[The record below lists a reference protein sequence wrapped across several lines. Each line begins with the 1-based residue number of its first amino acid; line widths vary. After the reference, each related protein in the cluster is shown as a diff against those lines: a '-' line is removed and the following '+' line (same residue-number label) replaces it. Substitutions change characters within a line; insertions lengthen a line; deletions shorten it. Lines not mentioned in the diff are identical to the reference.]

1 MKKVFAKK
9 ETIAEI
15 LGVTPRR
22 MTDVLSDCEKEVD
35 GNTTRYNLAEAVKV
49 YLEQAR
55 VETGEYVTAKTLAEI
70 LCTTERTIRNLTV
83 KNILVK
89 NENGKYELRTNLR
102 SYINANDET
111 NKLRKSQRETNEFN
125 LAVKKKEYLNAE
137 DVKFAVTDMLSRFK
151 SKLLQMPTKAK
162 IELENS
168 DIENFE
174 DILEKHCR
182 EALEELSEFDESMM
196 EIEELGEEEDGK
208 N

>member
-70 LCTTERTIRNLTV
+70 LCTTERTIRNLTM

-162 IELENS
+162 IELENA

>member
-15 LGVTPRR
+15 LGVTSRR

-35 GNTTRYNLAEAVKV
+35 GKTTRYNLAEAVKV

-70 LCTTERTIRNLTV
+70 LCTTERTIRNLTM
-83 KNILVK
+83 KNILIK

-162 IELENS
+162 IELENA

-182 EALEELSEFDESMM
+182 EALEELSEFDENMV
-196 EIEELGEEEDGK
+196 EIEEIGEEDVEE

>member
-1 MKKVFAKK
+1 MKKIFAKK

-15 LGVTPRR
+15 LGVTSRR

-35 GNTTRYNLAEAVKV
+35 GKTTRYNLAEAVKV

-70 LCTTERTIRNLTV
+70 LCTTERTIRNLTM
-83 KNILVK
+83 KNILIK

-162 IELENS
+162 IELENA

-182 EALEELSEFDESMM
+182 EALEELSEFDENMV
-196 EIEELGEEEDGK
+196 EIEEIGEEDVEE

>member
-22 MTDVLSDCEKEVD
+22 MTDVLPDCEKEVD
-35 GNTTRYNLAEAVKV
+35 GKTTRYNLAEAVKV

-162 IELENS
+162 IELENA

-196 EIEELGEEEDGK
+196 EMEELGEEEDGK

>member
-1 MKKVFAKK
+1 MKKIFAKK

-22 MTDVLSDCEKEVD
+22 MTDVLSNCEKEVA
-35 GNTTRYNLAEAVKV
+35 GKTTRYNLAEAVKV

-89 NENGKYELRTNLR
+89 NENGKYELRANLR

-125 LAVKKKEYLNAE
+125 LAIK
-137 DVKFAVTDMLSRFK
+137 RK
-151 SKLLQMPTKAK
+151 S
-162 IELENS
+162 I
-168 DIENFE
+168 
-174 DILEKHCR
+174 
-182 EALEELSEFDESMM
+182 
-196 EIEELGEEEDGK
+196 
-208 N
+208 

>member
-22 MTDVLSDCEKEVD
+22 MADVLSDCEKEVD
-35 GNTTRYNLAEAVKV
+35 GNITRYNLAEAVKV

-70 LCTTERTIRNLTV
+70 LCTTERTIRNLTM
-83 KNILVK
+83 KNILIK

-162 IELENS
+162 IELENA

-182 EALEELSEFDESMM
+182 EALEELSEFDENMV
-196 EIEELGEEEDGK
+196 EIEEIGEEDVEE

>member
-22 MTDVLSDCEKEVD
+22 MTDVLSNCEKEVA
-35 GNTTRYNLAEAVKV
+35 GKTTRYNLAEAVKV

-125 LAVKKKEYLNAE
+125 LAIKKKEYLNAE
-137 DVKFAVTDMLSRFK
+137 EVKFVVADMLGRFK
-151 SKLLQMPTKAK
+151 SRLLQMPTKVR

-168 DIENFE
+168 KIDDFE
-174 DILEKHCR
+174 DILEKHCI
-182 EALEELSEFDESMM
+182 EVLEELSEFDENKL
-196 EIEELGEEEDGK
+196 EIEEVGEEEYEE

>member
-22 MTDVLSDCEKEVD
+22 MTDVLPDCEKEVD

-70 LCTTERTIRNLTV
+70 LCTTERTIRNLTM

-162 IELENS
+162 IELENA

-196 EIEELGEEEDGK
+196 EIEELGEEEDEK

>member
-162 IELENS
+162 IELENA

-182 EALEELSEFDESMM
+182 EALEELSEFDENMM
-196 EIEELGEEEDGK
+196 EMEELGEEEDGK